1 MASKQQ
7 RASGSEQQTQ
17 KPAQASRAG
26 ASAAEETRQPDEDY
40 GLISVLYHSLQG
52 AETYSQYIRDAERAG
67 DELLTDFFKSVRDEE
82 VERAARAKELLADR
96 LADDYAEEE
105 SIEEEELDE
114 NAEEEEKT

>member
-7 RASGSEQQTQ
+7 KSGGSEQETQ
-17 KPAQASRAG
+17 KASAARSSSSA
-26 ASAAEETRQPDEDY
+26 AAEETGQPDEDY

-52 AETYSQYIRDAERAG
+52 AETYSQYIQDAEKAG

-96 LADDYAEEE
+96 LSDDYAEEE
-105 SIEEEELDE
+105 SVEEEEMDE
-114 NAEEEEKT
+114 SDEEKT

>member
-7 RASGSEQQTQ
+7 KSSSSEQETQ
-17 KPAQASRAG
+17 KASAARSSS
-26 ASAAEETRQPDEDY
+26 SAAEETGQPDEDY

-52 AETYSQYIRDAERAG
+52 AETYSQYIRDAEKAG

-96 LADDYAEEE
+96 LSDDYAEEE
-105 SIEEEELDE
+105 SIEEEEM
-114 NAEEEEKT
+114 EESDEEKT

>member
-7 RASGSEQQTQ
+7 KSSGAEQETQKASAVRAS
-17 KPAQASRAG
+17 
-26 ASAAEETRQPDEDY
+26 SAAEETGQPDEDY

-52 AETYSQYIRDAERAG
+52 AETYSQYARDAEKSG

-96 LADDYAEEE
+96 ISDDYAEDE
-105 SIEEEELDE
+105 SVEGEELDE
-114 NAEEEEKT
+114 SDEEKT